1 MSDVDWKARAEAAE
15 KERDAHLEASA
26 DYLVELTD
34 VKAELARL
42 REPVTEG
49 EVGDMVKRLLMV
61 AVIIKGEK
69 AQVATDAADLLTRL
83 AARVVVEVRSTADL
97 DREELA
103 RFIDQTTHFITTEVC
118 PGMDP
123 ALLKREGEAHS
134 RPNDRGRR

>member
-83 AARVVVEVRSTADL
+83 AARVEEGEEWVREARKFCQQGLSGDGCTPDQALERIYEASGDFLSTL
-97 DREELA
+97 K
-103 RFIDQTTHFITTEVC
+103 DQTN
-118 PGMDP
+118 G
-123 ALLKREGEAHS
+123 
-134 RPNDRGRR
+134 NQ